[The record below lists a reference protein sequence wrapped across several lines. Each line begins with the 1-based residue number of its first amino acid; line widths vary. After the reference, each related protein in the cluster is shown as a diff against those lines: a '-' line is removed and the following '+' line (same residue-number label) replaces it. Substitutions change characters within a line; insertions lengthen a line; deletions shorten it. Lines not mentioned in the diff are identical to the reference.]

1 MSATT
6 HQTKFTYQD
15 YLLFPNDEKRYELI
29 AGDRYVTSAPRT
41 KHQSICTNLVTFLN
55 QYVRKQDRGEVFCPP
70 TDVVLSQMDVVQ
82 PDLLFVSHDRAS
94 IITNENMRGAP
105 DLVVEILSESTRRT
119 DEIIKRKLYEKHGV
133 AEYWIIDPEV
143 DTVKVYRLVDKAY
156 TQPIELT
163 LEAQDRVTSPLLPGW
178 ELPLRELFP

>member
-15 YLLFPNDEKRYELI
+15 YLLFPNDGKRYEII
-29 AGDRYVTSAPRT
+29 AGDRYVTPAPKTR
-41 KHQSICTNLVTFLN
+41 HQMISTNLQGYLFD
-55 QYVRKQDRGEVFCPP
+55 YVQINKIGIIFVAP
-70 TDVVLSQMDVVQ
+70 TDVVFSDMDVVQ
-82 PDLLFVSHDRAS
+82 PDLLFVSSSRTA
-94 IITNENMRGAP
+94 IITEDNVQGAP

-119 DEIIKRKLYEKHGV
+119 DEIIKRKLYEKQGV

-156 TQPIELT
+156 TQAIELT
-163 LEAQDRVTSPLLPGW
+163 LEAQDRVTSTLFPSW
-178 ELPLRELFP
+178 ELPLKELFP